1 MNHKYCLMVL
11 VAGIVLLSTAS
22 AQNVVKLIMS
32 DVYFQWKQM
41 PKGSAMCGYSI
52 LGNHLSRDNPKIE
65 WDINIDEI
73 VQGSNRVVGV
83 SAGTFTVKDKTRTA
97 RAPITELS
105 FNTEDDPD
113 TFDVRLMGTP
123 NVDNGVHGVLDL
135 DRAAKL
141 LKTIS
146 DDQQVVAT
154 LKYGDGTS
162 DILKFAGYRDT
173 RKFGGGKNSRFEEC
187 LRGLT
192 PRASK
197 FDMHPLP

>member
-1 MNHKYCLMVL
+1 MVL

>member
-1 MNHKYCLMVL
+1 MGL

-32 DVYFQWKQM
+32 DVYFQWKPM
-41 PKGSAMCGYSI
+41 PKGSALCGYSI
-52 LGNHLSRDNPKIE
+52 LGNHLSRDNPKLE

-97 RAPITELS
+97 RAPITELT

-113 TFDVRLMGTP
+113 PFDVRLMGTP
-123 NVDNGVHGVLDL
+123 NADNGVRGVLDL

-146 DDQQVVAT
+146 DDRQIVAT

-162 DILKFAGYRDT
+162 DILKFAGYRDA

-187 LRGLT
+187 LRGMT
-192 PRASK
+192 PHVSK
-197 FDMHPLP
+197 FDTHPLP

>member
-1 MNHKYCLMVL
+1 VNKCTLLALLAGLALPGMVP
-11 VAGIVLLSTAS
+11 

-41 PKGSAMCGYSI
+41 PKGSAICGYSI

-113 TFDVRLMGTP
+113 PFDVRLMGTP
-123 NVDNGVHGVLDL
+123 NADNGVRGVLDL

-146 DDQQVVAT
+146 DDRQVVAT
-154 LKYGDGTS
+154 LKYVDGTS

-187 LRGLT
+187 LRGMT
-192 PRASK
+192 PHVSK
-197 FDMHPLP
+197 FDTHPLP